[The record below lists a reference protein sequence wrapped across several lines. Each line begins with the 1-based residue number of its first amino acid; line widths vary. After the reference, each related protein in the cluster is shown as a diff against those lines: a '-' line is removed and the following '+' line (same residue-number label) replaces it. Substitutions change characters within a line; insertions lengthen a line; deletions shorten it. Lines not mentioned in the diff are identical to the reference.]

1 MAGKKPSV
9 STKKKKYPK
18 MTEGVVHIKTSHNNT
33 IVAFTDTQGN
43 VIFSGGAGQAG
54 FKGAKES
61 SAYAAEMIAK
71 QVLKHAKDNCGV
83 TEVGIICKGI
93 GLGRD
98 GVFRAINELGGIDIS
113 YIKEAT
119 GIQFGGV
126 KGKRPK
132 RN

>member
-1 MAGKKPSV
+1 MAGKKASV

-18 MTEGVVHIKTSHNNT
+18 MTEGVVHVKTSHNNT

-43 VIFSGGAGQAG
+43 VIFDGGTGKAG
-54 FKGAKES
+54 FKGSKES
-61 SAYAAEMIAK
+61 SAYAAEMIAR
-71 QVLKHAKDNCGV
+71 QVLKNAKDHCGV
-83 TEVGIICKGI
+83 QEVSIICKGI

-98 GVFRAINELGGIDIS
+98 GVFRAINDLGGIDIS
-113 YIKEAT
+113 QIKEAT
-119 GIQFGGV
+119 GIQFGGT